1 MPAGF
6 HQPTSDLESIVG
18 IQFGIFSPDEIVK
31 RSVVEVIS
39 QATYDGNEP
48 KIGGLFDPRM
58 GVLDNGKTCRSC
70 GQTNHGCP
78 GHFGHYRLARPV
90 YFIQFLPM
98 IRNILRCVCIRCSKL
113 LIDKNSHARITK
125 RRGESRWK
133 AVLDACSKVSRCGQ
147 ETEDGCGTVRPKTF
161 QIEGIARIVAE
172 WNAIPTAEEGEAPP
186 AKDAPNKVVKQP
198 LEVEYVLRLFRQI
211 LDEDV
216 DFMGLS
222 RYWCRPDWMICTVLP
237 IPPPQVRPSVVQDNN
252 QRSEDDLTHKLFE
265 IIKSNK
271 KLQEQINKN
280 SNRNMIDELTTL
292 LQYHVATLVDN
303 KIPGVAPS
311 AQRGGRPLKS
321 LQQRI
326 GSKEGRVRYNIQGK
340 RVEQSARSVITG
352 DPNISIAEV
361 GVPMKIAM
369 NLTRP
374 EMVTV
379 YNRDRLYK
387 YVQNGAE
394 VFPGAKSIV
403 RKDGRM
409 ISLKHVNTKEIV
421 LYNGDTVNRHLMD
434 GDIILFNRQPT
445 LHRMSMMGHR
455 VRVLPYNTFRLNVT
469 VTRPYNA
476 DFDGDEMN
484 AHIPQSY
491 EATVELQDI
500 ASVPMQ
506 IIRPRDAMPV
516 IGVVQDALAGAY
528 LATRPNN
535 LFTRREFMN
544 MMMKNKRFQD
554 VPEPASNG
562 RYTGQQIIGTL
573 FPPINISMENSRYD
587 ADSQDYN
594 KVKIREGVF
603 SQGVLDKGIFNKA
616 GKGIVHTIYNDYGP
630 KDAVDFMDGLQ
641 SMIETYLIMKGFS
654 VGISDLIADE
664 ETRKKMEQT
673 INEKKKE
680 VDDMILQVHMDLF
693 TNNSGKSNQEE
704 FEAKAIGILNKATV
718 DSGKYGVESLSDE
731 NRLMTMVRSGSKGDA
746 TNVAQMIACVGQQAP
761 EGRRIPY
768 GFTDRTLPHYKMFD
782 DGAEARGF
790 VEGSFLRGLTPQ
802 EFFFH
807 AMSGREGLI
816 DTAVKTADTGYTQRQ
831 LIKAM
836 EDLMTQHDGTVRDA
850 SGKIVQFHYGED
862 GINSTKIEGI
872 SLPLGKF
879 SDEGLR
885 NKFGF
890 VDVDLST
897 ILVAG
902 TERGDDSEAIEEFVE
917 NLSIDRKMLIDG
929 VFGGGRSTS
938 LFAPLNIERIIT
950 NIKIK
955 FNLDTTAQ
963 TSLTPL
969 TVLKGI
975 ESIIKKTQPYNKIWC
990 SALRFHLAPHKI
1002 IIEER
1007 FTQEAWDALVLAIIV
1022 KNMKSLAPPGELVGI
1037 VAAQSIGEPATQ
1049 MSIDR
1054 STFIVLNSSKKS
1066 YSGPAGPYIDSLLY
1080 AKASSVIPLG
1090 NDSVVLD
1097 LEEDIFILG
1106 VSDKEKTSWKRISQ
1120 VSRHPANGGLV
1131 EVYTRSGRKTI
1142 ATLSHSFLKRS
1153 MKGIVPVLGSDLK
1166 VGMRIPVATSISVVP
1181 NPTTFVKQ
1189 GKTTFTL
1196 DKDFGWVCGV
1206 YLADGCLSG
1215 NDVSISKVAPIVAV
1229 KLADF
1234 AKEHSSTFSERNHQ
1248 GEYGPSK
1255 NNIIHSKDLK
1265 NFLLETF
1272 NQGSY
1277 NKKIGTVV
1285 YNAPLTF
1292 IRGLI
1297 SGFFDGDGNVNASR
1311 QQIRASSRSK
1321 ELLQGIN
1328 RLLGYCSMFGILS
1341 EEASIRIPDKTQYTL
1356 SIPRKYAKHYETVV
1370 GFNLPEKAEALKE
1383 VIDYTERDNVHSHQ
1397 EMIDKIPELGS
1408 VIARL
1413 GKLLQMP
1420 GQSRTYG
1427 RWLKKESI
1435 GRSTLEEYVQDF
1447 KEMIQVHVDPL
1458 VVDEVAE
1465 NLEILESALDS
1476 DVLWDE
1482 IIDLVYLDDPKTYV
1496 YDFTVPGNDSFM
1508 VDDNILVHNTL
1519 NSVDWDTE
1527 IIIAKNGKI
1536 ITPQIGEFIDDY
1548 YMNCP
1553 ESSPIQHL
1561 ENGRIYI
1568 ELNDGNDWKALSC
1581 DENGVMKWTKL
1592 EAITRHPVVNEDGS
1606 NTILEVELESGRSV
1620 KATKGESF
1628 LTMVGGKIVGT
1639 KGSDLKIGDELP
1651 IGNSLA
1657 LDGLGYLKEIS
1668 LREYLP
1674 PTDYLYGT
1682 EVHKALE
1689 VMHTGER
1696 HWFQKNQGTLFTV
1709 PYNRSDS
1716 FREAF
1721 DKGHNTNVILP
1732 GLVYNKHMKLDVSQ
1746 IPETIELSEEFGYFV
1761 GAYLAEGMSNKTQV
1775 CITNNDELYLERVK
1789 KLMTS
1794 WNVGTHTVCEERE
1807 AKVSGIKGTT
1817 TSLIIHSTIIA
1828 KVMGA
1833 MFGRLSYDKTIPD
1846 WVLQAPDCFVQGLM
1860 DAYICG
1866 DGSVDK
1872 KSGCV
1877 LAYSVSKK
1885 LLVRLG
1891 TLLARYEIYSKMTSY
1906 MPELGNFKSV
1916 SRQYTLTVPTKYSNV
1931 FHNTFKLSMDRK
1943 QMILDAKFGKRKD
1956 DTITCKW
1963 KTTKDVI
1970 WDKVKSIK
1978 EVTPMKDGWVYDVTV
1993 EETRNFCSVNM
2004 LSIKDTFH
2012 QAGVSS
2018 KSAMTRGVPRLKE
2031 LLKVTK
2037 NPKANSLTIT
2047 LKPAFRDDKDRVR
2060 EVVQDLE
2067 LTLLRDI
2074 VLKSGIYYDPDDNTT
2089 IIEED
2094 QNVIAF
2100 FKAMELRNGSGACG
2114 PSGLDGKKPEE
2125 EPNFSRWI
2133 LRLEFDREK
2142 MFAKNITMDDVY
2154 FVIHNAYAHIG
2165 ERDNNIQTIYSDY
2178 NSQKLVMR
2186 IRPKLEDNV
2195 YSDHLSSIKKF
2206 QNTLLNNTIIRGIH
2220 GIRAVT
2226 WRKDNSRVEEIN
2238 GKYEEV
2244 TQYILDTDGTNFV
2257 AIMNH
2262 PAVDGDR
2269 LYSTNVHDIY
2279 EQLGIEATRATLYSE
2294 INSLFGEADINYR
2307 HLGLLCDIMTH
2318 AGRLMS
2324 ADRYGI
2330 NKMDNGPLAK
2340 ACFEETEKIL
2350 LRAAL
2355 FGEMDPI
2362 TGVSAN
2368 IMTGQPIRAGTGF
2381 TQILLDE
2388 AALPGLMKGLEP
2400 LPEDEEE
2407 VVVPDQNILNAERFG
2422 DDENDHCAQ
2431 LQTQMNM
2438 TLPVAGIQLEDE
2450 EEIEIMTI

>member
-6 HQPTSDLESIVG
+6 HQPTSDLESIIG

-98 IRNILRCVCIRCSKL
+98 IRNVLRCICIRCSKL
-113 LIDKNSHARITK
+113 LIDKNNHARIAK

-172 WNAIPTAEEGEAPP
+172 WSMIPTAEEGEAPP
-186 AKDAPNKVVKQP
+186 AKDAPNKIVKQP

-387 YVQNGAE
+387 YIQNGAD

-409 ISLKHVNTKEIV
+409 ISLKHVNTKELV
-421 LYNGDTVNRHLMD
+421 LYNGDIVNRHLMD
-434 GDIILFNRQPT
+434 DDIILFNRQPT

-491 EATVELQDI
+491 EATVELQEI

-554 VPEPASNG
+554 IPEPAAGG

-587 ADSQDYN
+587 ADPQDYN

-616 GKGIVHTIYNDYGP
+616 GKGIVHTIFNDYGP
-630 KDAVDFMDGLQ
+630 SEAVDFMDGLQ
-641 SMIETYLIMKGFS
+641 NVVEAYLIMKGFS

-664 ETRKKMEQT
+664 DTRKRMEET
-673 INEKKKE
+673 IIDKKKE

-718 DSGKYGVESLSDE
+718 DSGKFGVESLSDE

-816 DTAVKTADTGYTQRQ
+816 DTAVKSVTGDTPILILEDGKARRVKIGDWIDSQLSIRTKEVEHFDDRNLELLQLTNSVFIPTADTDGKVTWGSITAITRHDPGDQLYEIKTLGGKSVIVTESKALLIWDSDSKTFQRMATPDVRPGHYVPVTMNLATPPVIYNSVNMANYLPKTEYLYGTDFHTAKVEVDKVMDGCEKIPSGWWKKHNGTLFTLPYDKKSLFTRTQIRSKTDNIVPGYIYPFTTNRSHSRIPDTFALTKNNGIFIGLFLAEGNVDIKSGYIQITNNSENIRQFVKDWFEDMRIEYIEQFKVNHIGGNTSSVRGFSTVLAKFLDCFVGHGANKKYVPNEAFTAPDDFIIGLLNGYFSGDGTLSNNSIEVGSASSELIDGISMLCTRLGVFGKVFKTQIISNNLGTEDILPTYRLSIRAQWATLLASKITFIDEEKEKKRLVLSCSSEHRNFSYHNDVILDEIVEINIVSVEKYPKVYDLTVPSTLNFGLANGLHVVDTADTGYTQRQ

-862 GINSTKIEGI
+862 GVNSTKIEGI
-872 SLPLGKF
+872 SLPLGKLAE
-879 SDEGLR
+879 DVLR
-885 NKFGF
+885 KKFGL
-890 VDVDLST
+890 VEVDLGQV
-897 ILVAG
+897 LVPG
-902 TERGDDSEAIEEFVE
+902 TERGDDAEAIEEFVE
-917 NLSIDRKMLIDG
+917 NIVMDRKMLIEG
-929 VFGGGRSTS
+929 VYGGGRSTS
-938 LFAPLNIERIIT
+938 LFAPLSIERLL
-950 NIKIK
+950 NNFKIK
-955 FNLDTTAQ
+955 FNLDTGAQ
-963 TSLTPL
+963 TALTPL
-969 TVLKGI
+969 KVLKDI
-975 ESIIKKTQPYNKIWC
+975 ESIINKTQSYNKIWC
-990 SALRFHLAPHKI
+990 ASLRFHLAPHKI
-1002 IIEER
+1002 ILEER
-1007 FTQEAWDALVLAIIV
+1007 FTVEAWDALVLAIV
-1022 KNMKSLAPPGELVGI
+1022 LKNMKARAPPGELVGI
-1037 VAAQSIGEPATQ
+1037 VAAQSIGEPTTQ

-1054 STFIVLNSSKKS
+1054 STFIVLNSAKKS
-1066 YSGPAGPYIDSLLY
+1066 YSGPAGPYIDALLES
-1080 AKASSVIPLG
+1080 KSSSIVSIG
-1090 NDSVVLD
+1090 NNSVVLD

-1131 EVYTRSGRKTI
+1131 EVHTRTGRKTI

-1153 MKGIVPVLGSDLK
+1153 VKGIVPVLGSDLK
-1166 VGMRIPVATSISVVP
+1166 IGMRIPVATSISVVP
-1181 NPTTFVKQ
+1181 NSITFVKQ

-1215 NDVSISKVAPIVAV
+1215 NDVNISKIAPIVAV
-1229 KLADF
+1229 KLITF
-1234 AKEHSSTFSERNHQ
+1234 AKEHGSTFSERTRQ

-1255 NNIIHSKDLK
+1255 DNIVHSKDLK
-1265 NFLLETF
+1265 DFLLETF

-1277 NKKIGTVV
+1277 KKKIGTVV
-1285 YNAPLTF
+1285 YNAPLSF

-1297 SGFFDGDGNVNASR
+1297 SGFFDGDGNVNVER

-1328 RLLGYCSMFGILS
+1328 RLLGYCSMFGVLS
-1341 EEASIRIPDKTQYTL
+1341 EESSIRIPDKIQYTL
-1356 SIPRKYAKHYETVV
+1356 SIPRKYAKHYENVV
-1370 GFNLPEKAEALKE
+1370 GFNLPEKAAALKE
-1383 VIDYTERDNVHSHQ
+1383 VIDYIERDNIHSHM
-1397 EMIDKIPELGS
+1397 ELIDKIPELGG

-1435 GRSTLEEYVQDF
+1435 GRTTLMEYVEDF
-1447 KEMIQVHVDPL
+1447 KEMIHVYVDPL

-1465 NLEILESALDS
+1465 NLEILESALDA

-1482 IIDLVYLDDPKTYV
+1482 ITDLVYLDDPKTFV

-1519 NSVDWDTE
+1519 N
-1527 IIIAKNGKI
+1527 
-1536 ITPQIGEFIDDY
+1536 
-1548 YMNCP
+1548 
-1553 ESSPIQHL
+1553 
-1561 ENGRIYI
+1561 
-1568 ELNDGNDWKALSC
+1568 
-1581 DENGVMKWTKL
+1581 
-1592 EAITRHPVVNEDGS
+1592 
-1606 NTILEVELESGRSV
+1606 
-1620 KATKGESF
+1620 
-1628 LTMVGGKIVGT
+1628 
-1639 KGSDLKIGDELP
+1639 
-1651 IGNSLA
+1651 
-1657 LDGLGYLKEIS
+1657 
-1668 LREYLP
+1668 
-1674 PTDYLYGT
+1674 
-1682 EVHKALE
+1682 
-1689 VMHTGER
+1689 
-1696 HWFQKNQGTLFTV
+1696 
-1709 PYNRSDS
+1709 
-1716 FREAF
+1716 
-1721 DKGHNTNVILP
+1721 
-1732 GLVYNKHMKLDVSQ
+1732 
-1746 IPETIELSEEFGYFV
+1746 
-1761 GAYLAEGMSNKTQV
+1761 
-1775 CITNNDELYLERVK
+1775 
-1789 KLMTS
+1789 
-1794 WNVGTHTVCEERE
+1794 
-1807 AKVSGIKGTT
+1807 
-1817 TSLIIHSTIIA
+1817 
-1828 KVMGA
+1828 
-1833 MFGRLSYDKTIPD
+1833 
-1846 WVLQAPDCFVQGLM
+1846 
-1860 DAYICG
+1860 
-1866 DGSVDK
+1866 
-1872 KSGCV
+1872 
-1877 LAYSVSKK
+1877 
-1885 LLVRLG
+1885 
-1891 TLLARYEIYSKMTSY
+1891 
-1906 MPELGNFKSV
+1906 
-1916 SRQYTLTVPTKYSNV
+1916 
-1931 FHNTFKLSMDRK
+1931 
-1943 QMILDAKFGKRKD
+1943 
-1956 DTITCKW
+1956 
-1963 KTTKDVI
+1963 
-1970 WDKVKSIK
+1970 
-1978 EVTPMKDGWVYDVTV
+1978 
-1993 EETRNFCSVNM
+1993 
-2004 LSIKDTFH
+2004 TFH

-2074 VLKSGIYYDPDDNTT
+2074 VLKSGIYYDPDDDST

-2094 QNVIAF
+2094 VNVIAF

-2114 PSGLDGKKPEE
+2114 PIDGKKPEE
-2125 EPNFSRWI
+2125 EAVYSKWI
-2133 LRLEFDREK
+2133 LRLQFDREK

-2154 FVIHNAYAHIG
+2154 FVIHNAYAHYG

-2226 WRKDNSRVEEIN
+2226 WRKDNSRVEEHD
-2238 GKYEEV
+2238 GKYEEL

-2279 EQLGIEATRATLYSE
+2279 EQLGIEATRVTLYSE

-2318 AGRLMS
+2318 TGRLMS

-2330 NKMDNGPLAK
+2330 NKMDSGPLAK

-2350 LRAAL
+2350 LKAAL
-2355 FGEMDPI
+2355 FGEMDPV

-2388 AALPGLMKGLEP
+2388 AALPGLMKDLQP
-2400 LPEDEEE
+2400 LDEEE
-2407 VVVPDQNILNAERFG
+2407 EEVEMPDQNVLNAERFG
-2422 DDENDHCAQ
+2422 DDENDYCSQ

-2438 TLPVAGIQLEDE
+2438 TLPVAGTQLEDE
-2450 EEIEIMTI
+2450 EEIEVVAI

>member
-6 HQPTSDLESIVG
+6 IQPTSDLDSVVG

-31 RSVVEVIS
+31 RSVVEVINQS
-39 QATYDGNEP
+39 TYDGNEP

-58 GVLDNGKTCRSC
+58 GVLDNGKNCRSC

-98 IRNILRCVCIRCSKL
+98 IRNVLRCVCIRCGKL
-113 LIDKNSHARITK
+113 LIDKNNHARITK

-133 AVLDACSKVSRCGQ
+133 AVLDACSKVLRCGQ
-147 ETEDGCGTVRPKTF
+147 ETEDGCGTVRPKSF
-161 QIEGIARIVAE
+161 QVEGIARIVAE
-172 WNAIPTAEEGEAPP
+172 WNPIPSAEEEVV
-186 AKDAPNKVVKQP
+186 KDAPKKVVKQP

-222 RYWCRPDWMICTVLP
+222 RFWCRPDWMICTVLP

-280 SNRNMIDELTTL
+280 ANRNTIDELTTL

-374 EMVTV
+374 EKVTN

-387 YVQNGAE
+387 YVQNGADI
-394 VFPGAKSIV
+394 FPGAKSII

-421 LYNGDTVNRHLMD
+421 LYNGDTVNRHLID
-434 GDIILFNRQPT
+434 DDIILFNRQPT

-491 EATVELQDI
+491 EATAELQEI

-554 VPEPASNG
+554 VPLPNMNG

-573 FPPINISMENSRYD
+573 FPTINIMMENSRYE
-587 ADSQDYN
+587 ADPQDYN
-594 KVKIREGVF
+594 KVNIREGKF
-603 SQGVLDKGIFNKA
+603 NTGVLDKGVFNKA

-630 KDAVDFMDGLQ
+630 KEAVDFMDGLQ
-641 SMIETYLIMKGFS
+641 NMVETYLIMKGFS

-664 ETRKKMEQT
+664 ETKKKMEIT
-673 INEKKKE
+673 IAEKKKE

-704 FEAKAIGILNKATV
+704 FEAKAIGILNKATI
-718 DSGKYGVESLSDE
+718 DSGKFGVESLSDE

-836 EDLMTQHDGTVRDA
+836 EDLMTQQDGTVRDA
-850 SGKIVQFHYGED
+850 TGKIVQFRYGED
-862 GINSTKIEGI
+862 GVNSTKIEGI

-879 SDEGLR
+879 TEEQIHA
-885 NKFGF
+885 KFGLEGIDF
-890 VDVDLST
+890 SQ
-897 ILVAG
+897 ILTPG
-902 TERGDDSEAIEEFVE
+902 TERGEDADLLEEYVE
-917 NLSIDRKMLIDG
+917 EICKDRRMLIEG
-929 VFGGGRSTS
+929 VFGSGRSTS
-938 LFAPLNIERIIT
+938 LFAPLNIERLLT
-950 NIKIK
+950 NFKIK
-955 FNLDTTAQ
+955 FNLDKTQ
-963 TSLTPL
+963 PTSLTPE

-975 ESIIKKTQPYNKIWC
+975 QSLIDRTQSYNKIWC
-990 SALRFHLAPHKI
+990 ASLRFHLAPHKI

-1007 FTQEAWDALVLAIIV
+1007 FTQEAWDALVQAIV
-1022 KNMKSLAPPGELVGI
+1022 LKNWKSWAPPGELVGI

-1049 MSIDR
+1049 MSVER
-1054 STFIVLNSSKKS
+1054 STFIVLNSAKNS
-1066 YSGPAGPYIDSLLY
+1066 YSGPAGPYIDALLDS
-1080 AKASSVIPLG
+1080 KASSVVSIG

-1097 LEEDIFILG
+1097 LEDDLFILG

-1131 EVYTRSGRKTI
+1131 EVHTRTGRKTI

-1153 MKGIVPVLGSDLK
+1153 VKGIVPVLGSDLK
-1166 VGMRIPVATSISVVP
+1166 IGMRIPVAKYISVVP

-1196 DKDFGWVCGV
+1196 DNDFGWVCGV

-1215 NDVSISKVAPIVAV
+1215 NDVNISKIAPIVAV
-1229 KLADF
+1229 KLSAF
-1234 AKEHSSTFSERNHQ
+1234 AKEHSSTFSERNRQ

-1255 NNIIHSKDLK
+1255 DNIIHSKDLRD
-1265 NFLLETF
+1265 FLLETF

-1285 YNAPLTF
+1285 YNAPLAF

-1297 SGFFDGDGNVNASR
+1297 SGFFDGDGNVNVER

-1328 RLLGYCSMFGILS
+1328 RLLGYCSMFGVLS
-1341 EEASIRIPDKTQYTL
+1341 EETSVRIPDKIQYTL
-1356 SIPRKYAKHYETVV
+1356 SISRKYAKHYETVV
-1370 GFNLPEKAEALKE
+1370 GFNLPEKVTALKE
-1383 VIDYTERDNVHSHQ
+1383 VIDYIERDNVHSNQ
-1397 EMIDKIPELGS
+1397 EMIDKVPELGG

-1435 GRSTLEEYVQDF
+1435 GRSTLEMYVQDF

-1465 NLEILESALDS
+1465 NLEILESALDA

-1482 IIDLVYLDDPKTYV
+1482 ITDLVYLDDPKSYV

-1519 NSVDWDTE
+1519 N
-1527 IIIAKNGKI
+1527 
-1536 ITPQIGEFIDDY
+1536 
-1548 YMNCP
+1548 
-1553 ESSPIQHL
+1553 
-1561 ENGRIYI
+1561 
-1568 ELNDGNDWKALSC
+1568 
-1581 DENGVMKWTKL
+1581 
-1592 EAITRHPVVNEDGS
+1592 
-1606 NTILEVELESGRSV
+1606 
-1620 KATKGESF
+1620 
-1628 LTMVGGKIVGT
+1628 
-1639 KGSDLKIGDELP
+1639 
-1651 IGNSLA
+1651 
-1657 LDGLGYLKEIS
+1657 
-1668 LREYLP
+1668 
-1674 PTDYLYGT
+1674 
-1682 EVHKALE
+1682 
-1689 VMHTGER
+1689 
-1696 HWFQKNQGTLFTV
+1696 
-1709 PYNRSDS
+1709 
-1716 FREAF
+1716 
-1721 DKGHNTNVILP
+1721 
-1732 GLVYNKHMKLDVSQ
+1732 
-1746 IPETIELSEEFGYFV
+1746 
-1761 GAYLAEGMSNKTQV
+1761 
-1775 CITNNDELYLERVK
+1775 
-1789 KLMTS
+1789 
-1794 WNVGTHTVCEERE
+1794 
-1807 AKVSGIKGTT
+1807 
-1817 TSLIIHSTIIA
+1817 
-1828 KVMGA
+1828 
-1833 MFGRLSYDKTIPD
+1833 
-1846 WVLQAPDCFVQGLM
+1846 
-1860 DAYICG
+1860 
-1866 DGSVDK
+1866 
-1872 KSGCV
+1872 
-1877 LAYSVSKK
+1877 
-1885 LLVRLG
+1885 
-1891 TLLARYEIYSKMTSY
+1891 
-1906 MPELGNFKSV
+1906 
-1916 SRQYTLTVPTKYSNV
+1916 
-1931 FHNTFKLSMDRK
+1931 
-1943 QMILDAKFGKRKD
+1943 
-1956 DTITCKW
+1956 
-1963 KTTKDVI
+1963 
-1970 WDKVKSIK
+1970 
-1978 EVTPMKDGWVYDVTV
+1978 
-1993 EETRNFCSVNM
+1993 
-2004 LSIKDTFH
+2004 TFH
-2012 QAGVSS
+2012 QAGVAA

-2037 NPKANSLTIT
+2037 NPKANSLTIA
-2047 LKPAFRDDKDRVR
+2047 LKPAFRNDKDHVR

-2074 VLKSGIYYDPDDNTT
+2074 VLKSGIYYDPSDEST
-2089 IIEED
+2089 IINED
-2094 QNVIAF
+2094 KDVIAF
-2100 FKAMELRNGSGACG
+2100 FNAVELRNGSGDCG
-2114 PSGLDGKKPEE
+2114 PSGIEGKKPEE
-2125 EPNFSRWI
+2125 EPTYSKWI
-2133 LRLEFDREK
+2133 IRLEFDREK
-2142 MFAKNITMDDVY
+2142 MFNKNITMDDIY
-2154 FVIHNAYAHIG
+2154 FVVHNAYAYHG

-2178 NSQKLVMR
+2178 NSNKLIMR
-2186 IRPKLEDNV
+2186 IRPKLEENV
-2195 YSDHLSSIKKF
+2195 YGDQLSAIKKF
-2206 QNTLLNNTIIRGIH
+2206 QNVILNNTIIRGIH

-2244 TQYILDTDGTNFV
+2244 TQYLLDTDGTNFV

-2279 EQLGIEATRATLYSE
+2279 EQLGIEATRVTLYSE

-2318 AGRLMS
+2318 TGRLMS

-2330 NKMDNGPLAK
+2330 NKMDTGPIAK

-2355 FGEMDPI
+2355 FGELDPVI
-2362 TGVSAN
+2362 GVSAN
-2368 IMTGQPIRAGTGF
+2368 IMIGQPIRAGTGF

-2388 AALPGLMKGLEP
+2388 SALVGMMEGLEP
-2400 LPEDEEE
+2400 LEEDEEE
-2407 VVVPDQNILNAERFG
+2407 INIPDQDAINSELY
-2422 DDENDHCAQ
+2422 ENDNDQCAQ

-2438 TLPVAGIQLEDE
+2438 TLPIGGAQIEEDD
-2450 EEIEIMTI
+2450 IEIVAI